1 VKAYRVAVRM
11 AIPWLILILALTAC
25 TAAPA
30 ATPAPAAP
38 AATQAPAATE
48 APAATAAPAATE
60 AMAAT
65 AAPAATE
72 AATAAPA
79 ATEAATAPAAT
90 EAAGATTAP
99 SGSQPGS
106 APQTGA
112 VRIGSKD
119 FTEELLLGEMYAQL
133 LEANNI
139 PVERKLNL
147 AGTQVAND
155 ALTSNQIDMYPEYTG
170 TAYGFILG
178 IKDNQKDPA
187 KVYQAV
193 AEQYKQKWNL
203 TWLDPAPM
211 NDTNA
216 IACTQ
221 DAATKN
227 NLKTLSDL
235 AKAAPNIRFAA
246 IPDFPQRPDGL
257 AGLKQL
263 YGGFDFKEMTV
274 YDPGLKYKAIQ
285 DGKADCVIAFSTDG
299 QISAYKLVLLQ
310 DDKGLW
316 PPYQVAPVVRQA
328 TLDKYPQMKDVL
340 NKLAPM
346 ITNDVISALNWK
358 VDGDKQEYT
367 QVAKD
372 FLTSKGLIK

>member
-1 VKAYRVAVRM
+1 VKPYQVVVLLVVTVFA
-11 AIPWLILILALTAC
+11 LAAC
-25 TAAPA
+25 TGVPA

-38 AATQAPAATE
+38 AATSAPAAPAATKP
-48 APAATAAPAATE
+48 PAATAAPEATQAMTATVATAAT
-60 AMAAT
+60 AVPAVT
-65 AAPAATE
+65 AAPAATAVP
-72 AATAAPA
+72 AATAAMTP
-79 ATEAATAPAAT
+79 
-90 EAAGATTAP
+90 TTAA
-99 SGSQPGS
+99 SGSMPGS
-106 APQTGA
+106 APQTGS

-147 AGTQVAND
+147 AGTQVAHD
-155 ALTSNQIDMYPEYTG
+155 TKISNQIDMYPEYTG

-178 IKDNQKDPA
+178 IKANEKDPA
-187 KVYQAV
+187 KVFQAV
-193 AEQYKQKWNL
+193 ANGYTTKWNI

-221 DAATKN
+221 AAVTKY

-235 AKAAPNIRFAA
+235 SKAAPNINFAA

-263 YGGFDFKEMTV
+263 YGGFDFKSMTI
-274 YDPGLKYKAIQ
+274 YDPGLKYKAVT
-285 DGKADCVIAFSTDG
+285 DGKADCAIAFSTDG
-299 QISAYKLVLLQ
+299 QISAYKLVLMQ

-316 PPYQVAPVVRQA
+316 PPYQVSPVVRTA
-328 TLDKYPQMKDVL
+328 TLDKYPQLKDVL

-346 ITNDVISALNWK
+346 ITNDVISGLNWK

-372 FLTSKGLIK
+372 FLKSKGLVK

>member
-1 VKAYRVAVRM
+1 MQVKPYQVVVL
-11 AIPWLILILALTAC
+11 LIVTVFALAAC
-25 TAAPA
+25 AGAPA

-38 AATQAPAATE
+38 VATSAP
-48 APAATAAPAATE
+48 AAPAATQP
-60 AMAAT
+60 T
-65 AAPAATE
+65 A
-72 AATAAPA
+72 
-79 ATEAATAPAAT
+79 
-90 EAAGATTAP
+90 ATTAVTSTTAA
-99 SGSQPGS
+99 SGSLPGS
-106 APQTGA
+106 AAQTGA

-133 LEANNI
+133 LGANNI

-147 AGTQVAND
+147 AGTQVAHD

-178 IKDNQKDPA
+178 IKDNEKDPA

-193 AEQYKQKWNL
+193 TSQYKTKWNF
-203 TWLDPAPM
+203 TWLEPAPM

-221 DAATKN
+221 AVVTKY

-235 AKAAPNIRFAA
+235 SKAAPNINFAA

-263 YGGFDFKEMTV
+263 YGGFDFKSMNI
-274 YDPGLKYKAIQ
+274 YDPGLKYKAVT
-285 DGKADCVIAFSTDG
+285 DGKADCAISFSTDG
-299 QISAYKLVLLQ
+299 QISAYKLVLMQ

-316 PPYQVAPVVRQA
+316 PPYQVSPVVRQA
-328 TLDKYPQMKDVL
+328 TLDKYPQMAAIL
-340 NKLAPM
+340 NKLAPV
-346 ITNDVISALNWK
+346 ITNDVISGLNWK

>member
-1 VKAYRVAVRM
+1 MKAYRITVLFIV
-11 AIPWLILILALTAC
+11 LATALVSC
-25 TAAPA
+25 APA
-30 ATPAPAAP
+30 PTPAAP
-38 AATQAPAATE
+38 AASTATAPATATESGVGATQPAPAATQTMTNTAE
-48 APAATAAPAATE
+48 PAANLV
-60 AMAAT
+60 
-65 AAPAATE
+65 
-72 AATAAPA
+72 
-79 ATEAATAPAAT
+79 
-90 EAAGATTAP
+90 
-99 SGSQPGS
+99 GS
-106 APQTGA
+106 APQTGP

-119 FTEELLLGEMYAQL
+119 FTEELLLGEMYAQI
-133 LEANNI
+133 LEANGI

-147 AGTQVAND
+147 AGTQVAHE
-155 ALTSNQIDMYPEYTG
+155 ALTQNQIDMYPEYTG

-178 IKDNQKDPA
+178 IQDNEKDPA
-187 KVYQAV
+187 KVYQTV

-203 TWLDPAPM
+203 TWLQPAPM

-221 DAATKN
+221 EAAKQY

-263 YGGFDFKEMTV
+263 YGGFDFKDMTV
-274 YDPGLKYKAIQ
+274 YDPGLKYQAIQ

-316 PPYQVAPVVRQA
+316 PPYQVAPVVRAA
-328 TLDKYPQMKDVL
+328 TLEKYPQIREIL
-340 NKLAPM
+340 NKLAPL
-346 ITNDVISALNWK
+346 ITNDTISALNWK
-358 VDGDKQEYT
+358 VDGDKQEYS

-372 FLTSKGLIK
+372 FLTQQGLIK

>member
-1 VKAYRVAVRM
+1 MTATSAV
-11 AIPWLILILALTAC
+11 T
-25 TAAPA
+25 T
-30 ATPAPAAP
+30 
-38 AATQAPAATE
+38 
-48 APAATAAPAATE
+48 
-60 AMAAT
+60 
-65 AAPAATE
+65 
-72 AATAAPA
+72 
-79 ATEAATAPAAT
+79 
-90 EAAGATTAP
+90 TTAVTP
-99 SGSQPGS
+99 TGSLPGS
-106 APQTGA
+106 APQTGS

-133 LEANNI
+133 LEANKI

-147 AGTQVAND
+147 AGTQVAHD
-155 ALTSNQIDMYPEYTG
+155 ALTNSQIDLYPEYTG

-178 IKDNQKDPA
+178 IKDNAKDPA

-193 AEQYKQKWNL
+193 ASGYKSKWNI

-221 DAATKN
+221 AAVTKY

-235 AKAAPNIRFAA
+235 SKAAPNINFAA
-246 IPDFPQRPDGL
+246 IPDFPARPDGL

-263 YGGFDFKEMTV
+263 YGGFEFKAMTI
-274 YDPGLKYKAIQ
+274 YDPGLKYKAVT
-285 DGKADCVIAFSTDG
+285 DGKADCAIAFSTDG
-299 QISAYKLVLLQ
+299 QISADKLVLMQ

-316 PPYQVAPVVRQA
+316 PPYQVSAVVRQA
-328 TLDKYPQMKDVL
+328 TLDKYPQIKDIL

-346 ITNDVISALNWK
+346 ITNDVISGLNWK

-367 QVAKD
+367 QVATD
-372 FLTSKGLIK
+372 FLKSQGLIK